1 MRTANDSISITYFSL
16 AAICLDSGYKSSTIR
31 DCGIDLRSRY
41 RRYRSGQMTQFPAES
56 RWVKTSVPARCCKSC
71 GKIRTRRWGSQ
82 MSAER
87 LMFGCRGTP
96 WKASRATC
104 GLLLNTR
111 CLASVNTVIYSHV
124 ANAPRGHVLTVL
136 HAQTHT
142 YQSMLTRLFTIYL

>member
-41 RRYRSGQMTQFPAES
+41 RSGQMTLFPAES

-87 LMFGCRGTP
+87 LVFGCRGTP

-111 CLASVNTVIYSHV
+111 CYHLLIQSTIVMWPTLREDMSLQFYMHK
-124 ANAPRGHVLTVL
+124 
-136 HAQTHT
+136 HT
-142 YQSMLTRLFTIYL
+142 LNYQSMLTRLFTIYL